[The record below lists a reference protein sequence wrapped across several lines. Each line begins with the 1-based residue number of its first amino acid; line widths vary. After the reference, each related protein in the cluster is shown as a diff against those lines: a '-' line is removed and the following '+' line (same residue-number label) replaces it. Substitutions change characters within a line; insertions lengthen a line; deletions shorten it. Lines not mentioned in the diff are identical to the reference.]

1 MPAGIQETVNGF
13 VQLFEDDRLNSQEK
27 ITEALLE
34 LATSLPE
41 SHYDLFFRRILSPSS
56 GDIEPTLALILSSTE
71 CADVIGKWLCNHFS
85 SSPED
90 FSGSLAAS
98 VLTNLSHFLPFAYP
112 FERETLLELGS
123 YRARVEYAPRVIQ
136 ALIES
141 RQRAAAP
148 EPISPIT
155 TDAEL
160 GMKIKQSQRQR
171 KSAKVYTKSV
181 FDAALMKAFSAFRID
196 IPNGDDDGY
205 EHVFT
210 ILEEQLDILK
220 FYLDTLRDEAVEAS
234 IRRRYMP
241 QESSVEEPTTASALN
256 EKHLPEES
264 SSITSTPAAFP
275 MVQPMKAALYFDSAE
290 GFGEWRILISTRAD
304 RDLREARRKDPN
316 SFKIIIK
323 KIKELSKGHFSDD
336 NQKRLNGPNT
346 EIPIYEAKMKRD
358 SRLIIDCIPEY
369 DASVERQ
376 IIKIFGVYT
385 HAQIDKRLWDSIGH
399 QLARKGREYR
409 RRCLFRNRPHVA
421 GDNVFPPAC
430 FPPAEQVR
438 EEDSVIPELP
448 RESLEE
454 MHSLLVLEKFVPFSQ
469 ALLNSIIADLDVAY
483 VFNVSPQEKEIIEH
497 PYSCYVL
504 GRSGTGKTTTMLF
517 KMLGIERAYAMRKDS
532 MPKPRQIFVTQSR
545 VLAGK
550 VEDYFTKLLESLS
563 TAERTREE
571 LAQLIKTKKQEQDD
585 GLIDIDDDRNWR
597 GDLPQKFS
605 QLQDEHFPLF
615 VTFDRLASLLEADI
629 SQNSTRGISSG
640 DNSIPDTSGNAVKA
654 SKLITYETF
663 LESYWPRF
671 TQNLKK
677 GLDPALVF
685 SELMGVIQGS
695 EESLSHEN
703 RFLDK
708 NSYENLSHRAQY
720 AFASR
725 RDTIYS
731 IFLLYLKQKY
741 SNNEYDVADR
751 THRLLNAFQALGIP
765 GQKIDYLYV
774 DEAQDNLLIDALL
787 LRSLV
792 RNPDGLFWAGD
803 TAQTISVGSSFRF
816 NDLKAFLFRLEKRR
830 EESILGNNSAFMQEA
845 PQTFQLAINYRSH
858 GGIIQC
864 AHSVIEL
871 ITEFWPYAIDILS
884 RERGVVDGSKPVF
897 FSGWDSDTV
906 RYEQFLFGESGSPIE
921 FGAQQCILVRDEAAR
936 EELRKQVGDIG
947 LIMTL
952 YESKGLEF
960 DDVLLYKFF
969 EHSTVDLSQWRIVLN
984 LLANTQCSQ
993 DMSAPRFDEIRHAG
1007 VCSELKFLYVAITR
1021 ARKNLWIVDCSE
1033 KSEPMRVFWTS
1044 RNEIQNCTPGT
1055 DVPRLAVSSSPE
1067 EWEKSGRTLFSNKR
1081 YLQAMHC
1088 FERAGLDRE
1097 VAVSHTYYLRE
1108 QARSISPTSSKQCV
1122 SLRQQAFLAAAEAF
1136 VQCSVSAINSKETKA
1151 YLRSAGDCFEHA
1163 QEDFRAADAF
1173 SRAGEYNNAVKLYRK
1188 CAKFDEAVAIV
1199 TSNRRDIEMEV
1210 AENIID
1216 IARLFYFKG
1225 GELEKATQLF
1235 DSVEEQ
1241 LEYLEDFDLDV
1252 SRAALLEKLGKFQDA
1267 ADIHFAE
1274 GRTLE
1279 AIRLFLMDE
1288 NDETSIRR
1296 GYHCILQGLWE
1307 KASFGVKSLDRIEE
1321 VVRLLALASKVKS
1334 LGMLD
1339 SIDTDELSMFQA
1351 IKAGDAKG
1359 LRTLGKKF
1367 ASKGS
1372 SASAVMCFDHCFSSL
1387 PNMYTMPLVDVSDIL
1402 GDFFA
1407 YCNLLRRI
1415 VNLPNPCNS
1424 PRIQKLFSIQPS
1436 TENTFFLPNAT
1447 FLHNKVLES
1456 RTPLTGSNEQG
1467 VFISEW
1473 ELSRKLKEH
1482 LIIRL
1487 KSGINGENEACRQ
1500 AQAFNPCAS
1509 FVVNQYCNRKECPH
1523 QHILSASL
1531 TREWYN
1537 LRARI
1542 HLQQILILQVLLS
1555 LPFNPIDRIRY
1566 LREWIHRVFET
1577 FYPVWF
1583 RLGGVANLDIA
1594 SIPESQNA
1602 FAVLKSWC
1610 LDVLYWGGHRLEAK
1624 LLTTVYQV
1632 VKLCFYLDK
1641 PKALA
1646 HIPRAPLT
1654 NMFRPYSQFSC
1665 RNGDASTTYVIPELV
1680 HALSTVNADSVSRGI
1695 FFFKHVLDTMLPI
1708 DANVLCQTIDFLCGS
1723 IILVRRNFVLHNIS
1737 LPRSW
1742 LKSLLQA
1749 VNLADVKWKVDV
1761 GQQINVFVA
1770 SLRKLVDSLY
1780 MGKQQLAHLLVE
1792 KSDLF
1797 NLVGPRN
1804 IYLARICRAICLLG
1818 YNVNNIPLRTE
1829 ILKIMKSLKTNKPPH
1844 NLFKDYAHAKQWW
1857 DLARLVRKSTSDS
1870 PLDEMILLSHESEK
1884 PSPYPPPYGVR
1895 RVTYKS
1901 IVDIPRLVDNTQSSL
1916 VSNLR
1921 PDAPVF
1927 VPKPRLPEAPAA
1939 DDAELEQDIEEPE
1952 ADNIEIINTASSV
1965 DSITVTALP
1974 DVDSPPSE
1982 EQIKAALVIQTK
1994 CRELMKRRRK
2004 TAKSSLDMSRT
2015 SCFEECLAESRKIE
2029 WPMGSFYRLLFLGPL
2044 PHVLVCLKSFHT
2056 WAIDTKKR
2064 NKKRYKV
2071 ASHQELEDINK
2082 RLTEQKKII
2091 DRIQALQKALNPP
2104 SQLHR
2109 RRDIEEL
2116 KKRVLEVEALLSQ
2129 IAPNV
2134 AREVSEDMA
2143 RGIKGIVA
2151 VKQVPKPRP
2160 KPRLRIDDVDE
2171 CDYVD
2176 EDVEERDDHSEPAEV
2191 VDDIVQESIVVVTD
2205 SYARKEDPG
2214 TDIFIQN
2221 EVPSVQDKAPS
2232 MHAEVPS
2239 TVMQSLTWVPVLPAN
2254 TNALPVQG
2262 EDRAL
2267 QQQPDEAGDSSSDS
2281 DSSNLDALVMQ
2292 SLSWIPI

>member
-71 CADVIGKWLCNHFS
+71 CADVIGKWLCHHFP

-98 VLTNLSHFLPFAYP
+98 MLTNLSHFLPFAYP

-160 GMKIKQSQRQR
+160 GMKVKQSQRQR
-171 KSAKVYTKSV
+171 KSAKVYAKSV
-181 FDAALMKAFSAFRID
+181 FDVALMKAFSAFRID

-220 FYLDTLRDEAVEAS
+220 VSMMSYLSVPILTFYSFTSIPYETKQLKHLFDEDTYHRKA
-234 IRRRYMP
+234 R
-241 QESSVEEPTTASALN
+241 EELTTASALN

-275 MVQPMKAALYFDSAE
+275 MVQPMKA
-290 GFGEWRILISTRAD
+290 
-304 RDLREARRKDPN
+304 
-316 SFKIIIK
+316 
-323 KIKELSKGHFSDD
+323 ELSKGHFSDD

-358 SRLIIDCIPEY
+358 SRLITAYPNTMPVSKDKSSRFLEFILMLRLISVYGIPSDTNLLE
-369 DASVERQ
+369 
-376 IIKIFGVYT
+376 
-385 HAQIDKRLWDSIGH
+385 
-399 QLARKGREYR
+399 
-409 RRCLFRNRPHVA
+409 
-421 GDNVFPPAC
+421 
-430 FPPAEQVR
+430 R
-438 EEDSVIPELP
+438 EESTDEDVCFEIDLMLLVITSSLLRAFRPQNKSVKKTVIPELP

-469 ALLNSIIADLDVAY
+469 ALLNSKSLDFHVIPCAHLY
-483 VFNVSPQEKEIIEH
+483 WQALLRILMSLMYSMSGEGNYRASLFLLRSRPEWHWEDDHNVIQDA
-497 PYSCYVL
+497 
-504 GRSGTGKTTTMLF
+504 
-517 KMLGIERAYAMRKDS
+517 GIERAYAMRKDS

-550 VEDYFTKLLESLS
+550 VEEYFTKLLESLS

-571 LAQLIKTKKQEQDD
+571 LAQLIKKKQEQDD

-640 DNSIPDTSGNAVKA
+640 DNSIPDTSDSAVKA
-654 SKLITYETF
+654 SKLITYDTF
-663 LESYWPRF
+663 L
-671 TQNLKK
+671 
-677 GLDPALVF
+677 GLIGPGLPK
-685 SELMGVIQGS
+685 SQEGS
-695 EESLSHEN
+695 
-703 RFLDK
+703 R
-708 NSYENLSHRAQY
+708 
-720 AFASR
+720 R

-751 THRLLNAFQALGIP
+751 THRLLNAFQALGVP

-774 DEAQDNLLIDALL
+774 DEAQDNLLIDALCQL
-787 LRSLV
+787 PVILNILTDSSSSSVLRSLV

-921 FGAQQCILVRDEAAR
+921 FGAQQCRK

-1108 QARSISPTSSKQCV
+1108 QARSISPTSSKQGV

-1163 QEDFRAADAF
+1163 QEDFRAAEAF
-1173 SRAGEYNNAVKLYRK
+1173 SRAGEYNTAVKLYRK

-1199 TSNRRDIEMEV
+1199 TSNRQDIEMEV

-1279 AIRLFLMDE
+1279 AIRL
-1288 NDETSIRR
+1288 
-1296 GYHCILQGLWE
+1296 WE

-1372 SASAVMCFDHCFSSL
+1372 STSAVMCFDHCFSSL
-1387 PNMYTMPLVDVSDIL
+1387 PNMYTMTLADISDIL
-1402 GDFFA
+1402 
-1407 YCNLLRRI
+1407 
-1415 VNLPNPCNS
+1415 
-1424 PRIQKLFSIQPS
+1424 
-1436 TENTFFLPNAT
+1436 
-1447 FLHNKVLES
+1447 
-1456 RTPLTGSNEQG
+1456 
-1467 VFISEW
+1467 
-1473 ELSRKLKEH
+1473 
-1482 LIIRL
+1482 
-1487 KSGINGENEACRQ
+1487 
-1500 AQAFNPCAS
+1500 
-1509 FVVNQYCNRKECPH
+1509 
-1523 QHILSASL
+1523 
-1531 TREWYN
+1531 
-1537 LRARI
+1537 
-1542 HLQQILILQVLLS
+1542 
-1555 LPFNPIDRIRY
+1555 
-1566 LREWIHRVFET
+1566 
-1577 FYPVWF
+1577 VWF

-1602 FAVLKSWC
+1602 FAVLKM
-1610 LDVLYWGGHRLEAK
+1610 
-1624 LLTTVYQV
+1624 YQV

-1654 NMFRPYSQFSC
+1654 NMFRSYSQFSC
-1665 RNGDASTTYVIPELV
+1665 RNGDASVTYVIPELV

-1695 FFFKHVLDTMLPI
+1695 FFFKCTLPI

-1723 IILVRRNFVLHNIS
+1723 IILVRRSFVLHIS

-1749 VNLADVKWKVDV
+1749 MNLVDVKSKVDV
-1761 GQQINVFVA
+1761 DRQINVFVA

-1780 MGKQQLAHLLVE
+1780 MGKQQLVPLINSTRKLCACQA
-1792 KSDLF
+1792 
-1797 NLVGPRN
+1797 VG
-1804 IYLARICRAICLLG
+1804 
-1818 YNVNNIPLRTE
+1818 
-1829 ILKIMKSLKTNKPPH
+1829 
-1844 NLFKDYAHAKQWW
+1844 

-1884 PSPYPPPYGVR
+1884 PSPYPSFWCPTCY
-1895 RVTYKS
+1895 YKS
-1901 IVDIPRLVDNTQSSL
+1901 IVDIPRLVDNSSL

-1927 VPKPRLPEAPAA
+1927 VPKPRLPEVPAA

-1994 CRELMKRRRK
+1994 CRELMS
-2004 TAKSSLDMSRT
+2004 AG
-2015 SCFEECLAESRKIE
+2015 ESRKIFSGHVE
-2029 WPMGSFYRLLFLGPL
+2029 NKLL
-2044 PHVLVCLKSFHT
+2044 
-2056 WAIDTKKR
+2056 
-2064 NKKRYKV
+2064 
-2071 ASHQELEDINK
+2071 
-2082 RLTEQKKII
+2082 
-2091 DRIQALQKALNPP
+2091 
-2104 SQLHR
+2104 
-2109 RRDIEEL
+2109 
-2116 KKRVLEVEALLSQ
+2116 
-2129 IAPNV
+2129 
-2134 AREVSEDMA
+2134 
-2143 RGIKGIVA
+2143 
-2151 VKQVPKPRP
+2151 
-2160 KPRLRIDDVDE
+2160 
-2171 CDYVD
+2171 
-2176 EDVEERDDHSEPAEV
+2176 
-2191 VDDIVQESIVVVTD
+2191 
-2205 SYARKEDPG
+2205 
-2214 TDIFIQN
+2214 
-2221 EVPSVQDKAPS
+2221 
-2232 MHAEVPS
+2232 
-2239 TVMQSLTWVPVLPAN
+2239 
-2254 TNALPVQG
+2254 
-2262 EDRAL
+2262 
-2267 QQQPDEAGDSSSDS
+2267 
-2281 DSSNLDALVMQ
+2281 
-2292 SLSWIPI
+2292 